1 MRKLRLT
8 APTLTLMFFAICG
21 SWAQS
26 GEIEVRGRV
35 REVATGQ
42 AVKAKVVYKSV
53 PTGSIS
59 GTFNDSTY
67 RFSIFGSSKYQ
78 VTASAPGY
86 IPKVVLV
93 DPTASAGKGVIQRDL
108 ILTPKGQSIRLDHLI
123 FEVGKSAIDPSSYD
137 ELDEIAAMLIDSPD
151 IIIQLEG
158 HTDNAGSAQANMK
171 LSQDRVDAVKKYLLS
186 KKVNKSQ
193 VKTKAFGGTMPVAKG
208 NSPEERN
215 LNRRVE
221 MRVLSGTN

>member
-1 MRKLRLT
+1 
-8 APTLTLMFFAICG
+8 
-21 SWAQS
+21 
-26 GEIEVRGRV
+26 V
-35 REVATGQ
+35 REVATGRP
-42 AVKAKVVYKSV
+42 VKAKVVYKSV

-78 VTASAPGY
+78 VMASAPGY
-86 IPKVVLV
+86 IPKAVLV
-93 DPTASAGKGVIQRDL
+93 DPAASAGKGAIQRDL
-108 ILTPKGQSIRLDHLI
+108 ILTPQGQSIRLDHLI

-137 ELDEIAAMLIDSPD
+137 ELDEIAAMLNDSPE

-171 LSQDRVDAVKKYLLS
+171 LSQERVDAVKKYLLS
-186 KKVNKSQ
+186 KKVNKNQ
-193 VKTKAFGGTMPVAKG
+193 VKTKAFGGTMPITKG